1 MTITYFILS
10 IILISTIV
18 MKFIHN
24 DEIHHLIF
32 VLSTTATLSW
42 FFLWSP
48 LPLKLIFSCCILLLC
63 EYLYISHHE
72 I

>member
-10 IILISTIV
+10 IILISTIL

-32 VLSTTATLSW
+32 VLSTTAILSW
-42 FFLWSP
+42 CFLWSP
-48 LPLKLIFSCCILLLC
+48 LPIKFIFTSGILLFF
-63 EYLYISHHE
+63 EYLYISRDQV
-72 I
+72 